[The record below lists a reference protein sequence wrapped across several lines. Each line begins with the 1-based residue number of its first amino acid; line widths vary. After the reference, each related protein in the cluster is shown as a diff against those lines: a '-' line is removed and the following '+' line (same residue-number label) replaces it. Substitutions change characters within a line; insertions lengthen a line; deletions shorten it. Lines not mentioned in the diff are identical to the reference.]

1 MERRSIDMLR
11 REIVERERL
20 IDNCR
25 RCGQLD
31 LVPLLRREVA
41 RLRVELEAELL
52 PEKFGRR
59 AKDRAPARSTQGEAL
74 T

>member
-1 MERRSIDMLR
+1 MLR

-20 IDNCR
+20 VENCR

-31 LVPLLRREVA
+31 LVPFLDREVA
-41 RLRVELEAELL
+41 RLRMELEAELL

-59 AKDRAPARSTQGEAL
+59 AKDRSPAHSSRSDAL
-74 T
+74 L